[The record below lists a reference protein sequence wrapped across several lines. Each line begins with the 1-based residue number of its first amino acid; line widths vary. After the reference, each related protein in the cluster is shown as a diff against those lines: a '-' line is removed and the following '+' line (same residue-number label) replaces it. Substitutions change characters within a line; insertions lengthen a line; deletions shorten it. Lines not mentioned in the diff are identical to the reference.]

1 MKIVLTLSLLMV
13 GCSSYPCEYVETVGY
28 IESKEYVLVK
38 CSANQRKEIRDEA
51 VRAGSIV
58 RRSYR

>member
-1 MKIVLTLSLLMV
+1 MVSLIMV

-38 CSANQRKEIRDEA
+38 CSANQRKELKNEDFRPRSV
-51 VRAGSIV
+51 VR
-58 RRSYR
+58 

>member
-1 MKIVLTLSLLMV
+1 MKLLLMVSLIMV

-38 CSANQRKEIRDEA
+38 CSANQRKELKDEYPRARSIIR
-51 VRAGSIV
+51 
-58 RRSYR
+58 